1 MELRIRRD
9 SHVVAGLP
17 VMEKG
22 MAGAEGLPDMHELWI
37 KLNRPSAERFRQALV
52 KRGMVAPSVKH
63 IRELFLKYQSSK
75 QLFAP
80 PPKSTGHV
88 YSTHLD
94 SRWQADVMLYS
105 HTAM

>member
-1 MELRIRRD
+1 MW
-9 SHVVAGLP
+9 LP
-17 VMEKG
+17 VMGKG

-75 QLFAP
+75 QLFAHRQN
-80 PPKSTGHV
+80 TQGMCTQHIWIHV
-88 YSTHLD
+88 GRPMSCCIHSLVN
-94 SRWQADVMLYS
+94 SKVKNGLQ
-105 HTAM
+105 H